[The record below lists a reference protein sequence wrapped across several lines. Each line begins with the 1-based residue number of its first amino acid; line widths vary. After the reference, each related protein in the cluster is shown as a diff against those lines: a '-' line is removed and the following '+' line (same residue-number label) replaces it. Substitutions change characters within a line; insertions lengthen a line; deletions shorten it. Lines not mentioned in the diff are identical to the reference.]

1 MRTRE
6 SEEMYLETILLLT
19 QKKAEVHSVDIVA
32 ELNYAKS
39 SVSRAVNLL
48 KKRGYIAF
56 GGNGEI
62 LLTEEGKKKASDIF
76 ERHNVITSALMK
88 MGADRDTA
96 ETNAC
101 RIEHVISDVMFEIIK
116 NFVKGGE

>member
-56 GGNGEI
+56 DGNGEI
-62 LLTEEGKKKASDIF
+62 ILTEAGYGKASDIF

-116 NFVKGGE
+116 NFVKEGE

>member
-6 SEEMYLETILLLT
+6 SEEMYLETILLL
-19 QKKAEVHSVDIVA
+19 QNKKAEVHSVDIVA

-48 KKRGYIAF
+48 RKRGYLAF
-56 GGNGEI
+56 GANGEI
-62 LLTEEGKKKASDIF
+62 LLTEEGRRRAAEIF

-88 MGADRDTA
+88 IGADPDTA

-101 RIEHVISDVMFEIIK
+101 RIEHVVSDGMFEIIK
-116 NFVKGGE
+116 NFVKQGE

>member
-62 LLTEEGKKKASDIF
+62 ILTEAGYGKASDIF

-116 NFVKGGE
+116 NFVKEGE